1 MNLRLDVLL
10 ARLRADAP
18 AVLAAIDADPLL
30 LKKTSGDL
38 VLANASLE
46 LYTPQAEHQL
56 YAKGIVYRR
65 DPYRLVSLPLV
76 KIYNLGERDVTADDL
91 SALLG
96 EGDVRLRFLRKLD
109 GSLVQ
114 VFADGGRLWFTTRG
128 MIEGARSGPREATD
142 PDRDG
147 ARAGFDFLGTARALL
162 RREAPHLVEDPG
174 HLDGHTLLFE
184 LLHPGAPHV
193 TQYGDREDL
202 VLLGAFDRAR
212 FAYLGYEALVALAD
226 RLGLP
231 VVDALDPAGE
241 TLAER
246 IAGLL
251 AALSGTDQEGSVLNF
266 ERGGEVV
273 YRVKVKT
280 PDYLRLLRA
289 MAQCS
294 YDRAEAMLDARPDL
308 AAWEDFE
315 AHLRGLGRD
324 EVPEEVLPYYRAHFD
339 RYRAYL
345 AVCEQL
351 RAWATRRVAEV
362 NAGLD
367 PALEHGTPAHRKA
380 FAVAV
385 VGTRGMP
392 LLFSALDGRLD
403 LTALRRI
410 ARDLDEARELFARV
424 QDQSAP
430 GPNFR

>member
-18 AVLAAIDADPLL
+18 AILAAIDADPLL

-65 DPYRLVSLPLV
+65 DPFRLVSLPLV

-91 SALLG
+91 AAILG

-114 VFADGGRLWFTTRG
+114 VFADAGRLWFTTRG
-128 MIEGARSGPREATD
+128 MIEGSRAG
-142 PDRDG
+142 PDRDE

-162 RREAPHLVEDPG
+162 RRQAPHLVEEPDR
-174 HLDGHTLLFE
+174 LAGHTLLFE

-202 VLLGAFDRAR
+202 VLLGAFDRGR
-212 FAYLGYEALVALAD
+212 FAYLGYEELVALAD

-231 VVDALDPAGE
+231 VVDALDPAGD

-289 MAQCS
+289 MALCS

-308 AAWEDFE
+308 RTWDDFE
-315 AHLRGLGRD
+315 AHLRSLGRD
-324 EVPEEVLPYYRAHFD
+324 EVPEEILPYYRPHFE
-339 RYRAYL
+339 RYWAYL

-351 RAWATRRVAEV
+351 RAWAVRRVVTV

-367 PALEHGTPAHRKA
+367 PALNHGTPAHRKA

-385 VGTRGMP
+385 VGTPGMP

-424 QDQSAP
+424 QGQSAP
-430 GPNFR
+430 